1 MVPAARSFTPTYLY
15 KVNSGDCCY
24 QFNFHRFKEDIPHI
38 VRAMDNVI
46 DRTIYPLKEQEDEAV
61 DKRRMGLGITG
72 LANAG
77 EMMGLDYGSEKFLKW
92 AEKVFACL
100 RDNTYRASTA
110 LAKEKG
116 PFPQYRPGL

>member
-1 MVPAARSFTPTYLY
+1 MDAGRVLTKLLFRY
-15 KVNSGDCCY
+15 SGRYCGNDP
-24 QFNFHRFKEDIPHI
+24 FSLAS
-38 VRAMDNVI
+38 AMDNVI

-72 LANAG
+72 LANTG

-100 RDNTYRASTA
+100 RDLS
-110 LAKEKG
+110 LIHI
-116 PFPQYRPGL
+116 